1 MVCPDVSNLG
11 HSISSKLKANL
22 EHRFP
27 SKGTDC
33 LIYGKANYL
42 SPLYKG
48 IHLMAEDKLEEVKS
62 ALSYCIRKGR
72 IKDDTP
78 TYPSIDVYPKNCSRY
93 CLCFCQC
100 CVTKL
105 EGMDF
110 YGEEKQKLLEEFETE
125 KSGALKEPLGIA
137 FITFKSYQMS
147 KDVHDAFKT
156 SVFTCWNAR
165 PPKSSLTSMM
175 RPYQWNVSYAPVPE
189 DIYWENLGSSR
200 FWWLKYIAA
209 NTAVFIFLLILST
222 PGNYDTSKRCLD

>member
-1 MVCPDVSNLG
+1 MIYFNIFKETFPACEILDVRFAYNVT
-11 HSISSKLKANL
+11 KL
-22 EHRFP
+22 E
-27 SKGTDC
+27 
-33 LIYGKANYL
+33 IVYQ
-42 SPLYKG
+42 
-48 IHLMAEDKLEEVKS
+48 KLEEVKS

-105 EGMDF
+105 EGMEF

-156 SVFTCWNAR
+156 SIFTCWNAR
-165 PPKSSLTSMM
+165 PPKTSLTSMM

-222 PGNYDTSKRCLD
+222 PGNYDMLKNAVLVEIFLFIL

>member
-1 MVCPDVSNLG
+1 MIYFNIFKETFPACEILDVRFAYNVT
-11 HSISSKLKANL
+11 KL
-22 EHRFP
+22 E
-27 SKGTDC
+27 
-33 LIYGKANYL
+33 IVYQ
-42 SPLYKG
+42 
-48 IHLMAEDKLEEVKS
+48 KLEEVKS

-105 EGMDF
+105 QGMDF

-125 KSGALKEPLGIA
+125 KCGALKEPLGIA

-156 SVFTCWNAR
+156 SIFTCWNAR

-175 RPYQWNVSYAPVPE
+175 RPYQWSVSYAPVPE

-200 FWWLKYIAA
+200 FWWLKTIAA

-222 PGNYDTSKRCLD
+222 PGNYDSSKTLSGLRDFFFL